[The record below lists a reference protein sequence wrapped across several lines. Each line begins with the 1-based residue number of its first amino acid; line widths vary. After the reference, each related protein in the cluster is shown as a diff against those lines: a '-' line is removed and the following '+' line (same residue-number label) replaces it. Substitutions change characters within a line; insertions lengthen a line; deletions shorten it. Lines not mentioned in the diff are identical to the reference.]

1 MIRDYAI
8 IRESAAHLAAAA
20 NATTDALVFA
30 RVEQEPAFT
39 DRMLG
44 SIEQAMEGFE
54 VKGVRWTAKTLTDRG
69 RKSQEKTFGA
79 DFVGVLTINLQDY
92 AVSKGF
98 LAQAKLIEPDEPFST
113 RDFERM
119 RRQCDDMLTVSPDS
133 YLFVYSLT
141 GITVVPAL
149 AVVSATP
156 CNPHELD
163 SRKISRFYEGHFSSF
178 MGDRDIH
185 APTIRVLEEARARAH
200 SRSLLYLR
208 AGSV

>member
-8 IRESAAHLAAAA
+8 IRESAARLAEAA
-20 NATTDALVFA
+20 NGTCSALGSA

-44 SIEQAMEGFE
+44 RIEHAMEAFE
-54 VKGVRWTAKTLTDRG
+54 VKNVKWTAKTLTDRG
-69 RKSQEKTFGA
+69 HKAQESEFGA
-79 DFVGVLTINLQDY
+79 DFVGVLAINLPDY

-98 LAQAKLIEPDEPFST
+98 LAQAKLIEPEESFPK
-113 RDFERM
+113 REFERM

-133 YLFVYSLT
+133 YLFVYSLS

-149 AVVSATP
+149 AVVGSDH
-156 CNPHELD
+156 CNPHELY
-163 SRKISRFYEGHFSSF
+163 SRSVSRFYEEHFSSF
-178 MGDRDIH
+178 IGDREIH
-185 APTIRVLEEARARAH
+185 APTIRVLEEARARVRA
-200 SRSLLYLR
+200 RSLLYLR